1 MIEETRDITGN
12 AGHTSHDTESFTE
25 AYRLLTALANANEA
39 VKLLDDAEDTG
50 EPQTIR
56 DITVEFKE
64 SRYYISVST
73 MLYRE
78 KM

>member
-12 AGHTSHDTESFTE
+12 AGHCSHDTESFTE
-25 AYRLLTALANANEA
+25 AYRLLTALANAKEA
-39 VKLLDDAEDTG
+39 IKLLDDAEDNG
-50 EPQTIR
+50 KSELR
-56 DITVEFKE
+56 DIRVEFKDH
-64 SRYYISVST
+64 RYYISVST